1 MDVHRGDDLEVVDEH
16 HRLFAGLRDV
26 AGHLALDVV
35 KAGLVV
41 ALPEVDVSGVGG
53 VGVPGGVQMGLF
65 LGGVLAPPSA
75 VQHAASGLG
84 HAPPDGGVQ
93 QEALPGDGA
102 GHQLPRHH
110 FQGEHQHVSPL
121 LGQLVS
127 HLHTEGGLAQGTDRA
142 DDVQAVVQAAVQG
155 LVDLG
160 EAGFQRRA
168 GGLLLDVGEKVLHP
182 ACRRGLLVGGRLLCR
197 PVGGTLGEEAGG
209 LVPVMAEGF
218 VEILAVGHG
227 GTAVEPRKFRRQR
240 RGPRLPCRIAVRQQQ
255 DGGGLGQG
263 TQEGG
268 GLLPVAGAVES
279 GGMIAQF
286 LGGEGVEG
294 ALKEEDGGSLPCPGQ
309 QLRLEQRRGAAL
321 FVEVALL
328 GDGPADAAA
337 VFAGKDYAVMLG
349 IVA

>member
-1 MDVHRGDDLEVVDEH
+1 M
-16 HRLFAGLRDV
+16 
-26 AGHLALDVV
+26 
-35 KAGLVV
+35 
-41 ALPEVDVSGVGG
+41 SGVGG
-53 VGVPGGVQMGLF
+53 VGVPGGVQVGLF

-84 HAPPDGGVQ
+84 HAPPGGGVQ

-110 FQGEHQHVSPL
+110 FQGEHQHVPPL
-121 LGQLVS
+121 LGQLVG
-127 HLHTEGGLAQGTDRA
+127 HLHTESGLAERTDRA

-160 EAGFQRRA
+160 KAGFQGWA
-168 GGLLLDVGEKVLHP
+168 GGLLLDVSKEILH
-182 ACRRGLLVGGRLLCR
+182 AASRRGLLVGGRLAGR
-197 PVGGTLGEEAGG
+197 PVGGALGEEAGG

-255 DGGGLGQG
+255 DGCGLGQRP
-263 TQEGG
+263 QEGG
-268 GLLPVAGAVES
+268 GLLPVAGAVE
-279 GGMIAQF
+279 GGGAVAQF

-294 ALKEEDGGSLPCPGQ
+294 ALKEEDDVPLPCPDQ
-309 QLRLEQRRGAAL
+309 QLRLEQRRGTAL
-321 FVEVALL
+321 FVEVALF
-328 GDGPADAAA
+328 GDSPANAAA
-337 VFAGKDYAVMLG
+337 ILTGKHHAVMLG

>member
-1 MDVHRGDDLEVVDEH
+1 MDVHRGDDLEVVDEDY
-16 HRLFAGLRDV
+16 RLFPGLRDV

-65 LGGVLAPPSA
+65 LGGVLAPAPS
-75 VQHAASGLG
+75 VQHTASSLG
-84 HAPPDGGVQ
+84 HAPPGRGVQ
-93 QEALPGDGA
+93 QKALPGDGA

-110 FQGEHQHVSPL
+110 FKGEHQHVPPL
-121 LGQLVS
+121 LGQLVG
-127 HLHTEGGLAQGTDRA
+127 HLHTEGGFAQRTDRA
-142 DDVQAVVQAAVQG
+142 DDVKAVIQAAVQG

-160 EAGFQRRA
+160 KAGFQGRA
-168 GGLLLDVGEKVLHP
+168 GGLLLDVGEEILHP
-182 ACRRGLLVGGRLLCR
+182 ASRRGLLVGGRLAGR
-197 PVGGTLGEEAGG
+197 PVGGAPGKKAGG
-209 LVPVMAEGF
+209 LVPVMAEGL

-240 RGPRLPCRIAVRQQQ
+240 RGPRLPCRIAVRQQE
-255 DGGGLGQG
+255 DRGGFRQG
-263 TQEGG
+263 SQEGG
-268 GLLPVAGAVES
+268 GFLPVAGAVEG

-294 ALKEEDGGSLPCPGQ
+294 ALKKENEVPFPCPGQ
-309 QLRLEQRRGAAL
+309 QFRLEQRRGAAF
-321 FVEVALL
+321 FVEVALF

-337 VFAGKDYAVMLG
+337 VLAGKHHAVMVG

>member
-1 MDVHRGDDLEVVDEH
+1 
-16 HRLFAGLRDV
+16 
-26 AGHLALDVV
+26 
-35 KAGLVV
+35 
-41 ALPEVDVSGVGG
+41 
-53 VGVPGGVQMGLF
+53 MGLF
-65 LGGVLAPPSA
+65 LGGVLVPAPA

-84 HAPPDGGVQ
+84 HAPPGGGVQ

-110 FQGEHQHVSPL
+110 FKGEHQHVPPL
-121 LGQLVS
+121 LGQLVR
-127 HLHTEGGLAQGTDRA
+127 HLHTESGLAEGTDRT
-142 DDVQAVVQAAVQG
+142 DDVKAVVQAAVQS

-168 GGLLLDVGEKVLHP
+168 DGLLLDVGEEVLHSP
-182 ACRRGLLVGGRLLCR
+182 CRRGLLVGGRLAGR
-197 PVGGTLGEEAGG
+197 PVGGALGEEAGG

-240 RGPRLPCRIAVRQQQ
+240 RGPRLPCRVAVRQQE
-255 DGGGLGQG
+255 DRGGFGQG
-263 TQEGG
+263 PQEGG
-268 GLLPVAGAVES
+268 GLLPVAGAVEG
-279 GGMIAQF
+279 GGMVAQF

-294 ALKEEDGGSLPCPGQ
+294 AFKEEDEISLPCPGQ
-309 QLRLEQRRGAAL
+309 QLRPKQRRGAAL
-321 FVEVALL
+321 LVEVALF

-337 VFAGKDYAVMLG
+337 VLTGKHHAVMLG

>member
-1 MDVHRGDDLEVVDEH
+1 
-16 HRLFAGLRDV
+16 
-26 AGHLALDVV
+26 
-35 KAGLVV
+35 
-41 ALPEVDVSGVGG
+41 
-53 VGVPGGVQMGLF
+53 
-65 LGGVLAPPSA
+65 
-75 VQHAASGLG
+75 
-84 HAPPDGGVQ
+84 
-93 QEALPGDGA
+93 
-102 GHQLPRHH
+102 
-110 FQGEHQHVSPL
+110 
-121 LGQLVS
+121 
-127 HLHTEGGLAQGTDRA
+127 
-142 DDVQAVVQAAVQG
+142 
-155 LVDLG
+155 
-160 EAGFQRRA
+160 
-168 GGLLLDVGEKVLHP
+168 
-182 ACRRGLLVGGRLLCR
+182 
-197 PVGGTLGEEAGG
+197 
-209 LVPVMAEGF
+209 MAEGF

>member
-1 MDVHRGDDLEVVDEH
+1 M
-16 HRLFAGLRDV
+16 
-26 AGHLALDVV
+26 
-35 KAGLVV
+35 V
-41 ALPEVDVSGVGG
+41 ALPEIDVSGVGG
-53 VGVPGGVQMGLF
+53 VSVPGGVQVGLF
-65 LGGVLAPPSA
+65 LGGVLAPAPA

-84 HAPPDGGVQ
+84 HAPPGGGIQ

-110 FQGEHQHVSPL
+110 FKGEHQHVPPL
-121 LGQLVS
+121 LGQLVG
-127 HLHTEGGLAQGTDRA
+127 HLHTESGFAQRTDRA
-142 DDVQAVVQAAVQG
+142 DDVKAVVQAAVQS

-168 GGLLLDVGEKVLHP
+168 GGLLPDVGEEIVHA

-197 PVGGTLGEEAGG
+197 PVGGALGEEAGG

-227 GTAVEPRKFRRQR
+227 GTAVEPRKFCRQCG
-240 RGPRLPCRIAVRQQQ
+240 GPRLPCRIAVRQQK

-263 TQEGG
+263 SQEGG
-268 GLLPVAGAVES
+268 GFFPVAGAVEG
-279 GGMIAQF
+279 GGMITQF

-294 ALKEEDGGSLPCPGQ
+294 AFKEEDEVPLPCPGQ
-309 QLRLEQRRGAAL
+309 QLRLEQRRGAPL
-321 FVEVALL
+321 FIEVALF
-328 GDGPADAAA
+328 GDGAADAAA
-337 VFAGKDYAVMLG
+337 VLTGEHHAVMLG